1 MKLLLRPNLDLTD
14 TRAEAIDHP
23 VMEEASATRI
33 EATDVASTTRVTN
46 PHMMMTAS
54 AMPTATATVMTTAS
68 HMA

>member
-1 MKLLLRPNLDLTD
+1 MD

-23 VMEEASATRI
+23 GMEEASATRI

-46 PHMMMTAS
+46 PHTMMIAS